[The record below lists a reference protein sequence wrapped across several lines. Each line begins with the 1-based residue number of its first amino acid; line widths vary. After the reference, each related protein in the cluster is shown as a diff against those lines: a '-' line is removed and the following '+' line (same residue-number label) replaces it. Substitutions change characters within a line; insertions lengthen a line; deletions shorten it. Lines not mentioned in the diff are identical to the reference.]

1 MKKLSNITESI
12 WSDIRKRGI
21 GNDIK
26 QEDDIG
32 NIKELIPVDM
42 GLSVLWADKDFEIED
57 ECYFNF
63 NDAIDFT
70 KNTGWRIPT
79 KEEVKELE
87 YTLEIKNTDEVY
99 IIQGDFDDAPQ
110 LVFLKRGFKYSDI
123 DRVSKEHSYNAWT
136 STKKDLERMYFM
148 ATYGKYSHMEVFNG
162 MHCLNRLC
170 VRLVKDRK

>member
-1 MKKLSNITESI
+1 MKKLSNITESLWTDI
-12 WSDIRKRGI
+12 QSRSAGDTIRKE
-21 GNDIK
+21 DI
-26 QEDDIG
+26 IG

-79 KEEVKELE
+79 KEEAKELE

-99 IIQGDFDDAPQ
+99 ILQGDFDDAPQ
-110 LVFLKRGFKYSDI
+110 LIFLKRGFKYGYFDKVI
-123 DRVSKEHSYNAWT
+123 KEHSYNAWT
-136 STKKDLERMYFM
+136 STKKDLESIYYM
-148 ATYGKYSHMEVFNG
+148 AKYGQYGHMEVFNG
-162 MHCLNRLC
+162 MHYSNKLC
-170 VRLVKDRK
+170 VRLVKDR